1 MGPENTSSV
10 RAALQP
16 SALRAALTLRRPV
29 FGNPWDSEVDMFAC
43 YAAVSVID
51 PLLLWCGGELMSSIF
66 GFGSRWPLG
75 VFLAA
80 ALVGAAGFMTI
91 VGRERTSL
99 SVDVLAITA
108 WVLLGVV
115 VAPVLGLALPRGG
128 SNRQLRGLAAGQPPL
143 RSSLRSLG
151 NCVSAYRELA
161 SDMELA
167 GPVLRPERA
176 PTDLLSV
183 ARGRLPT
190 ERVATDHRF
199 GCDALGS
206 FPTRDLTR
214 SPLARTSPTSG

>member
-115 VAPVLGLALPRGG
+115 VAPVLGLALPSG
-128 SNRQLRGLAAGQPPL
+128 AAI
-143 RSSLRSLG
+143 
-151 NCVSAYRELA
+151 A
-161 SDMELA
+161 SYGVLLLVILLY
-167 GPVLRPERA
+167 VLRFGRWETAFLRTVSWPV
-176 PTDLLSV
+176 TWSLL
-183 ARGRLPT
+183 
-190 ERVATDHRF
+190 
-199 GCDALGS
+199 ALFFALS
-206 FPTRDLTR
+206 AHQLIFYP
-214 SPLARTSPTSG
+214 